1 MAHHAE
7 SSKSNQNPLRDAR
20 IGGIW
25 RLGRKIGSGSFG
37 DIYKGRRLVLRCT
50 PNFVVVTCIWHY
62 SASLWKRRKCRS
74 SDEQT
79 ASLQRGKSALTV
91 LYIGQPGDM
100 CGLQDLWILAAF
112 ALGVNVQTGEEVAMK
127 VESAKAKHPQLIYE
141 SKLIKHLQGAPG
153 IAQIY
158 YCDAEADFNI
168 MVMELL
174 GPSLEDLFNLCSRQ
188 FTLRTILMIAD
199 QVVSTD
205 MPVQEASAALL
216 NVEPICSLSLS
227 LDFWIFL

>member
-1 MAHHAE
+1 MLQA
-7 SSKSNQNPLRDAR
+7 SQPRDFFLLYGLLR
-20 IGGIW
+20 
-25 RLGRKIGSGSFG
+25 
-37 DIYKGRRLVLRCT
+37 V
-50 PNFVVVTCIWHY
+50 
-62 SASLWKRRKCRS
+62 
-74 SDEQT
+74 
-79 ASLQRGKSALTV
+79 
-91 LYIGQPGDM
+91 
-100 CGLQDLWILAAF
+100 LAAF
-112 ALGVNVQTGEEVAMK
+112 LVGVNVQTGEEVAMK

-199 QVVSTD
+199 QVVSTRVSLCETND
-205 MPVQEASAALL
+205 ASWDVCIGHYFEFTQLRILPWLGLRLL
-216 NVEPICSLSLS
+216 TARL
-227 LDFWIFL
+227 